1 MSVVYNFVIGRKRAL
16 LLAGCFV
23 AAIVLTF
30 VAGTISGMLIFSSP
44 IAPTSAGVKPV
55 ESAAVSSAI
64 KSEKASSAPVSEAAS
79 GQPAPEPVATTEAP
93 TTAPVAAT
101 AAPVSATPTDSPAL
115 APSAPAASLKPT
127 QPAPQPAVEATS
139 APPKSPSA
147 SPTAPVGA
155 SAKASTTTAPASQP
169 EVEETSFAI
178 PLAVRVGSFTVK
190 SNADELMVSL
200 KGMGYNPSMSHFTD
214 TRGRLWYVVKLGPFH
229 SWNDAS
235 MVSTRVSIAE
245 NVQPIIA
252 PMR

>member
-1 MSVVYNFVIGRKRAL
+1 
-16 LLAGCFV
+16 
-23 AAIVLTF
+23 
-30 VAGTISGMLIFSSP
+30 
-44 IAPTSAGVKPV
+44 KPA
-55 ESAAVSSAI
+55 E
-64 KSEKASSAPVSEAAS
+64 
-79 GQPAPEPVATTEAP
+79 
-93 TTAPVAAT
+93 
-101 AAPVSATPTDSPAL
+101 
-115 APSAPAASLKPT
+115 
-127 QPAPQPAVEATS
+127 PAPQPAVEAAS
-139 APPKSPSA
+139 VPPKSVPA

-155 SAKASTTTAPASQP
+155 SAKASAPPPAAASDP
-169 EVEETSFAI
+169 PVEKTSYAI

-200 KGMGYNPSMSHFTD
+200 KGMGYIPSMSHFTD